1 MTTSEQQG
9 QRISPLRGGMSREE
23 IVNQTKIVKNGLGS
37 LRDDHY
43 SILASIRD
51 DYENHK
57 NQICNNNTEVD
68 ILHAGVVSD
77 DDHNHDTK
85 EKKTSPSFSK
95 KKTTTTTNNAAAAS
109 NDNSTSL
116 LEDRIAH
123 VTSSLELLEVG
134 LAESNVLLSLN
145 DHFERL
151 EADRSTLR
159 LEMGRVQDENEWLRD
174 ELNDTQRQLQDALAE
189 LAGIKEEK
197 KQWQFQEEL
206 RNMSEAVTVRPMT
219 PSKIPVGSFRVEA
232 EKDINRALNG
242 GGGHA
247 AAAAGGHHDQNRSR
261 ASSPAPSK
269 IPIGGWR
276 GKLSVY
282 KSVMEKQETAKEAAK
297 KKTSSAARK
306 GNYFKLN
313 APSRLPKVPTR

>member
-1 MTTSEQQG
+1 
-9 QRISPLRGGMSREE
+9 
-23 IVNQTKIVKNGLGS
+23 
-37 LRDDHY
+37 
-43 SILASIRD
+43 LASIRD

-68 ILHAGVVSD
+68 ILNAGVVSD
-77 DDHNHDTK
+77 DDDDPDRDPDHVTK
-85 EKKTSPSFSK
+85 EKPPSPAFPNK
-95 KKTTTTTNNAAAAS
+95 KINAAS
-109 NDNSTSL
+109 NENTSL
-116 LEDRIAH
+116 LEDRISH
-123 VTSSLELLEVG
+123 VTSSLEQLEVG
-134 LAESNVLLSLN
+134 LAESNVLLSLH

-206 RNMSEAVTVRPMT
+206 RNMSKTETVRPMT

-242 GGGHA
+242 GGH
-247 AAAAGGHHDQNRSR
+247 AAAAGGGGGGHHDHQNRSR

-282 KSVMEKQETAKEAAK
+282 KSVMEQQESAKEAAK

>member
-1 MTTSEQQG
+1 
-9 QRISPLRGGMSREE
+9 
-23 IVNQTKIVKNGLGS
+23 
-37 LRDDHY
+37 
-43 SILASIRD
+43 
-51 DYENHK
+51 
-57 NQICNNNTEVD
+57 
-68 ILHAGVVSD
+68 
-77 DDHNHDTK
+77 
-85 EKKTSPSFSK
+85 
-95 KKTTTTTNNAAAAS
+95 
-109 NDNSTSL
+109 
-116 LEDRIAH
+116 
-123 VTSSLELLEVG
+123 
-134 LAESNVLLSLN
+134 
-145 DHFERL
+145 
-151 EADRSTLR
+151 
-159 LEMGRVQDENEWLRD
+159 MGRVQDENEWLRD

-206 RNMSEAVTVRPMT
+206 RNMSEATVTVRPMT

-242 GGGHA
+242 GGNSHTSGSGPA
-247 AAAAGGHHDQNRSR
+247 AAAASDKNNRSR

>member
-1 MTTSEQQG
+1 
-9 QRISPLRGGMSREE
+9 
-23 IVNQTKIVKNGLGS
+23 
-37 LRDDHY
+37 
-43 SILASIRD
+43 
-51 DYENHK
+51 
-57 NQICNNNTEVD
+57 
-68 ILHAGVVSD
+68 
-77 DDHNHDTK
+77 
-85 EKKTSPSFSK
+85 
-95 KKTTTTTNNAAAAS
+95 
-109 NDNSTSL
+109 
-116 LEDRIAH
+116 
-123 VTSSLELLEVG
+123 
-134 LAESNVLLSLN
+134 
-145 DHFERL
+145 
-151 EADRSTLR
+151 
-159 LEMGRVQDENEWLRD
+159 
-174 ELNDTQRQLQDALAE
+174 
-189 LAGIKEEK
+189 
-197 KQWQFQEEL
+197 
-206 RNMSEAVTVRPMT
+206 MT

>member
-57 NQICNNNTEVD
+57 NQICNNNTVEVD
-68 ILHAGVVSD
+68 IFNAGD
-77 DDHNHDTK
+77 DPPDHDDHDDHVTK
-85 EKKTSPSFSK
+85 EKPSPVFSNK
-95 KKTTTTTNNAAAAS
+95 KKINAAS
-109 NDNSTSL
+109 SNNDNTSL
-116 LEDRIAH
+116 LEDRISH
-123 VTSSLELLEVG
+123 VTSSLEQLEVG
-134 LAESNVLLSLN
+134 LAESNVLLSLH

-206 RNMSEAVTVRPMT
+206 RNMSETVTVRPMT

-242 GGGHA
+242 GHA
-247 AAAAGGHHDQNRSR
+247 SAGGGLPHHDQNRSR